1 MSSLFSNKYPIPN
14 DFQQILHDFTKE
26 IVRNKPKDILDFS
39 IHYFYCLEN
48 NLKFNFNDNNHSTD
62 IKQIENTKQ
71 EEIISN
77 NKNNT
82 KDREAEINT
91 INEDNLKILEK
102 INELDKKNDTF
113 DKDEDTFS
121 NISGS
126 TDDKIGVKHFI
137 GNIMEESK
145 KCALMKEEKDK

>member
-145 KCALMKEEKDK
+145 NVH